1 MNTPSLSI
9 AYGDQPS
16 PRALVVAEIL
26 RSQGHAVESHRER
39 DTLLRQPEPDLYV
52 LGRQLAD
59 GTRGL
64 DLLAELRRTGRNAP
78 VLLIDEEPDFRDMRA
93 AVELG
98 ADDVVLRPLE
108 SGMLA
113 RAIARACANRSPRPR
128 IDVEPR
134 AHSFQQSYTR
144 DEHTVGRAAREVSA
158 FLTNEGVAHAHRV
171 RIASAVA
178 ELVDNAC
185 RHAYGTREGQI
196 NVQASVQRT
205 RVELVVSDQGRGFD
219 VAAVR
224 LESVPAALPGRKQR
238 TPASAARP
246 QAASEHGLGRVERLC
261 EQLALESSSRGT
273 RATLAFE
280 LSPVRFEEEAEHL
293 GDTEFLDP
301 TRVRSL
307 IQSLRKGQADLAQVT
322 PGMAMT
328 IGRIIGGLGSDSGKS
343 PA

>member
-1 MNTPSLSI
+1 MNTSSLSI
-9 AYGDQPS
+9 AYGDKPS

-26 RSQGHAVESHRER
+26 RSQGHVVESLPDRS
-39 DTLLRQPEPDLYV
+39 TFLRQPEPDLYV

-64 DLLAELRRTGRNAP
+64 DLLAELRRTGRSAP

-108 SGMLA
+108 SGALA
-113 RAIARACANRSPRPR
+113 KAIARVCANRTPRPR

-134 AHSFQQSYTR
+134 AHSFEQSYLR

-185 RHAYGTREGQI
+185 RHAYGTQDGQI
-196 NVQASVQRT
+196 HVQASVQRT
-205 RVELVVSDQGRGFD
+205 RVELVVRDQGRGFD
-219 VAAVR
+219 VRSVR
-224 LESVPAALPGRKQR
+224 LESVPAALPGKRTR
-238 TPASAARP
+238 TPAPTGKLRS
-246 QAASEHGLGRVERLC
+246 ASEHGLGRVERLC
-261 EQLALESSSRGT
+261 EGLVLESSPRGT
-273 RATLAFE
+273 LATLTFE
-280 LSPVRFEEEAEHL
+280 LSPVRFVEEAEHL

-307 IQSLRKGQADLAQVT
+307 IQSLRNGQSDLTQVT

-328 IGRIIGGLGSDSGKS
+328 LGRILGGLGSDTGKS
-343 PA
+343 AS